1 MNAPTDSVTV
11 LRCAR
16 QLRQSKII
24 RPNEIIDYST
34 AKTFDGF
41 TATVGNLDD
50 LGKLIA
56 RLMES
61 PRLCV
66 VRGELVAGRRAEG
79 IRRLVHQDPETG
91 EPPTL
96 RDAPRRWLALD
107 VEGVERPADVAAG
120 DIEACARVA
129 LTRLPW
135 GLQSAACVAQATAGH
150 GIKPGIRLRLWYWL
164 DRPTWGAELKRWLNG
179 TPCDPA
185 VFSAGQVIYTA
196 APVFEGCED
205 HLPHRIT
212 CLNGARMVAVPSPA
226 ALAPAPPSPEP
237 ERTTLEPGTDKASRY
252 GRKALERALAAISTA
267 PVNSR
272 HDTAR
277 REASGLAKL
286 VGRGLLHRD
295 DLVRGVGIALQR
307 AGKTRQEGEAVA
319 VWALS
324 HRGEQ

>member
-1 MNAPTDSVTV
+1 MNSPTDSVTI

-16 QLRQSKII
+16 QLRAAKVI

-50 LGKLIA
+50 LDKLIA
-56 RLMES
+56 RLTEA
-61 PRLCV
+61 PRLCI
-66 VRGELVAGRRAEG
+66 VRGELVAGRRAAG

-96 RDAPRRWLALD
+96 REAPRRWLALD
-107 VEGVERPADVAAG
+107 VEGVERSEDVAAS
-120 DIEACARVA
+120 DIETCARVA

-135 GLQSAACVAQATAGH
+135 SLQSAACVAQATAGH

-179 TPCDPA
+179 APCDPA

-196 APVFEGCED
+196 APVFEDRED
-205 HLPHRIT
+205 HLPHRIVR
-212 CLNGARMVAVPSPA
+212 LSGAPMVTVPSPA
-226 ALAPAPPSPEP
+226 ALAPAPPRPEP
-237 ERTTLEPGTDKASRY
+237 ECTLEPGTDRASRY
-252 GRKALERALAAISTA
+252 GRKALERALAAIATA

-277 REASGLAKL
+277 KEASGLAKL
-286 VGRGLLHRD
+286 VGRGLLHRE
-295 DLVRGVGIALQR
+295 DLVRGIGIALQR
-307 AGKTRQEGEAVA
+307 AGKSRQEGEAVA
-319 VWALS
+319 AWALS
-324 HRGEQ
+324 HTRGE